1 MPDHNSCWGWGD
13 AILGIDGCIYWP
25 PQDASRILKYDPHS
39 NLTSLVGGDDFGTDT
54 YKWKGGCL
62 ATDGVIYCLPGDAQ
76 RILAIDPLKE
86 YTLTLKKNMDKH
98 PEKLGCIFQP
108 SDDIPHVTNFDR
120 AVTKFGQKKVFE
132 LLDEY
137 LPLVDQVCTIS
148 HLYPFIIAASYK
160 TSDLSAIYH
169 LLRQVPFFINNMNNN
184 QSDSIFN
191 DRKRKHST
199 SNEL

>member
-1 MPDHNSCWGWGD
+1 MY
-13 AILGIDGCIYWP
+13 L
-25 PQDASRILKYDPHS
+25 
-39 NLTSLVGGDDFGTDT
+39 
-54 YKWKGGCL
+54 
-62 ATDGVIYCLPGDAQ
+62 
-76 RILAIDPLKE
+76 
-86 YTLTLKKNMDKH
+86 
-98 PEKLGCIFQP
+98 P